1 MLRFLNQIVLF
12 YILKFPTCS
21 DLCSPE
27 ELIILRANNT
37 YLGWWLK
44 RELTK
49 CVISTHFI
57 PSFVWESNS
66 CLKRESIKRL
76 YKDLVVPYRLKK
88 FYIEA
93 AAASNITIPNHPVT
107 FDPEASWL
115 QFHLGINRYALYSRD
130 DGIIDRLLRDMQT
143 ARVISAG
150 QREIN
155 PGSVWSNAV
164 HDLILQCLI
173 VSDRFHSGWES
184 TEGCMWLLTR

>member
-1 MLRFLNQIVLF
+1 MLF

-21 DLCSPE
+21 DLCSLE

-57 PSFVWESNS
+57 PSFVWERD
-66 CLKRESIKRL
+66 LDFRIEIL
-76 YKDLVVPYRLKK
+76 YNERWSLVVPYRLKK

-93 AAASNITIPNHPVT
+93 AAASNITIPDHPVT

-155 PGSVWSNAV
+155 PKSVWSNAM
-164 HDLILQCLI
+164 HDLILQYLI